1 MQLLFEFFLR
11 LIKMLN
17 LENTYSLPKIDRGI
31 KVLEEELGE
40 DLDFKDLSMGQLETL
55 ELHLEGNKYYDSLG
69 KQF

>member
-1 MQLLFEFFLR
+1 MADVEGQAREQTKEIMETAYENLGDMR

-40 DLDFKDLSMGQLETL
+40 DLDFKDYQ
-55 ELHLEGNKYYDSLG
+55 
-69 KQF
+69 